1 MCGSMVD
8 IQSPTAEIRRG
19 KKEEEETTRWKY
31 NVASATQGGH
41 KKSSFVPH
49 SHHILATLPREREH
63 FCSSYTRVRRCTAIC
78 LILLIAFLFAQHF
91 VLDSSIA
98 DREFSQQKSY
108 SDHLQFSL
116 HTAWNVG
123 VWYHILI
130 DNNNAENLYHYDV
143 LCLHFDLAFG
153 WHYKPWVKKG
163 CHPNR
168 GYNFVNSWS
177 ICKFFSLLQ
186 KAVNFQQNQY

>member
-8 IQSPTAEIRRG
+8 IQSPIAEIRRG

-41 KKSSFVPH
+41 NKSSFVPH
-49 SHHILATLPREREH
+49 SHQILATLPREREH

-78 LILLIAFLFAQHF
+78 LILLFAFLFAQHF

-98 DREFSQQKSY
+98 DRDFSQQKPY
-108 SDHLQFSL
+108 SDHRQFSL
-116 HTAWNVG
+116 YTAWNVG

-143 LCLHFDLAFG
+143 LCRHFDLAFG

-163 CHPNR
+163 ATLTVAITLSILDR
-168 GYNFVNSWS
+168 FANFFHC
-177 ICKFFSLLQ
+177 CKKQ
-186 KAVNFQQNQY
+186 